1 MSYLEAM
8 IKNHELRIGNF
19 VYLFGQVTCLSKE
32 HMIYLLS
39 NQSTPEPIA
48 ITEERLIQAG
58 FEIKYT
64 LKEVSGAIHKR
75 IMGDEIAKFELTY
88 LAGNWWLDYIYGY
101 YLGFIPIKYFHQLQN
116 LFYDLTGEELALA

>member
-1 MSYLEAM
+1 M
-8 IKNHELRIGNF
+8 IKNYELRIGNF
-19 VYLFGQVTCLSKE
+19 VYLFGEVTCLSKE

-39 NQSTPEPIA
+39 KQSTPEPIS

-64 LKEVSGAIHKR
+64 LKKVSGAIHKR
-75 IMGDEIAKFELTY
+75 IMGDEVAKFELTY
-88 LAGNWWLDYIYGY
+88 LAGNWWLDHMHSY

-116 LFYDLTGEELALA
+116 LFYDLTGEELTLA